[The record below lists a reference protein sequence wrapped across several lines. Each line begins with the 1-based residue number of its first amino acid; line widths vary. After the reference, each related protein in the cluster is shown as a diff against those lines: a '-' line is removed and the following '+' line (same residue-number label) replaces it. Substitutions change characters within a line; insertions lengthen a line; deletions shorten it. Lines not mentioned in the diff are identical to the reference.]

1 MIDRDK
7 FEEMPNDQ
15 GKQAELRTAG
25 QDAEEEVRVEQ
36 ALADFRAS
44 VRNWSDAAYKQPR
57 AAELT
62 VWRRNWRIAAGWA
75 LGCVLVAGTL
85 TGGLV
90 EHQRQQEAA
99 RIAAQ
104 QAHEQR
110 LAEAR
115 QQAIQ
120 EDRKL
125 MTSVDNEISQKVPS
139 SMEPLAQLMQMDDGE
154 TQ

>member
-7 FEEMPNDQ
+7 FEEMPNGQ
-15 GKQAELRTAG
+15 EKQAELRTVSKG
-25 QDAEEEVRVEQ
+25 TEEDVRVEQ

-44 VRNWSDAAYKQPR
+44 VRNWSDTAYSRPR

-62 VWRRNWRIAAGWA
+62 VRRRNWRLAAGWA
-75 LGCVLVAGTL
+75 LGCVLATGAL

-90 EHQRQQEAA
+90 EHQRHQEAA

-104 QAHEQR
+104 QAHQQR

-115 QQAIQ
+115 QQTRQ

-154 TQ
+154 TP

>member
-7 FEEMPNDQ
+7 FEEMPNGQ
-15 GKQAELRTAG
+15 GKQTELRTVG
-25 QDAEEEVRVEQ
+25 KDAEEEVRVEQ

-44 VRNWSDAAYKQPR
+44 VRNWSDAAYSRPR
-57 AAELT
+57 TAELT
-62 VWRRNWRIAAGWA
+62 VRHRNWRIAAGWA

-90 EHQRQQEAA
+90 EHQHQQEAA

-115 QQAIQ
+115 QQASQ